1 MGHVTETNFDGGMT
15 MDDSTHK
22 ILELTKPEQFERAF
36 PLMKQLR
43 LDLTIESFQELL
55 GQMTQDGYRLF
66 ALFAQNQ
73 IVALAGVS
81 LRTNFYS
88 GRHVYIYD
96 LVTDVSK
103 RSLGYGETLLEFI
116 HEWAKENGAEYVA
129 LESGIQRTDAHR
141 FYEDRMDYDKW
152 CFSFRKKL

>member
-1 MGHVTETNFDGGMT
+1 MGHVTKTNFDGGM
-15 MDDSTHK
+15 MMNDSTYK
-22 ILELTKPEQFERAF
+22 ILELTKSDQFEAAF
-36 PLMKQLR
+36 PLMNQLR
-43 LDLTIESFQELL
+43 LDLTLDSFLELL
-55 GQMTQDGYRLF
+55 GQMTNDGYRLF
-66 ALFAQNQ
+66 ALFAHNQ

-96 LVTDVSK
+96 LVTDASK
-103 RSLGYGETLLEFI
+103 RSLGYGESLLEFV
-116 HEWAKENGAEYVA
+116 HVWAKENGAQYVA

>member
-1 MGHVTETNFDGGMT
+1 

-22 ILELTKPEQFERAF
+22 FLELTRTDQFETAF

-43 LDLTIESFQELL
+43 LDLTMETFLELL
-55 GQMTQDGYRLF
+55 GQMIKDGYRLF

-103 RSLGYGETLLEFI
+103 RSHGYGESLLNFI
-116 HEWAKENGAEYVA
+116 HEWAKENGAEFVA